1 MTIGL
6 TTTAIVRD
14 VTSELSGMD
23 DEQVQKIAK
32 AFAAVLEKNNQE
44 IDRELGRR
52 FANIERR
59 IGR

>member
-6 TTTAIVRD
+6 STSTIIRD
-14 VTSELSGMD
+14 VTSELGSLD
-23 DEQVQKIAK
+23 KDEALKIAQ
-32 AFAAVLEKNNQE
+32 AVAGVIEKNNQE

>member
-6 TTTAIVRD
+6 SPTAIIRD
-14 VTSELSGMD
+14 VTNDLSGLD
-23 DEQVQKIAK
+23 QDQVQKIAQ
-32 AFAAVLEKNNQE
+32 AVASVIEKNNQE

-59 IGR
+59 IGH

>member
-6 TTTAIVRD
+6 STSTIIRD
-14 VTSELSGMD
+14 VTSELSGLD
-23 DEQVQKIAK
+23 KDQAQKIAQ
-32 AFAAVLEKNNQE
+32 AVATVIERNNQE

>member
-6 TTTAIVRD
+6 SSTTIVRD
-14 VTSELSGMD
+14 VSNELSGLD
-23 DEQVQKIAK
+23 QAQVQKIAQ
-32 AFAAVLEKNNQE
+32 AVANVIEKNNQE

-59 IGR
+59 IGH

>member
-1 MTIGL
+1 MSIGL

>member
-6 TTTAIVRD
+6 ASTAIIRD
-14 VTSELSGMD
+14 VTNELSGL
-23 DEQVQKIAK
+23 DEAQAQKIAK
-32 AFAAVLEKNNQE
+32 AVANVIQKNNQE

>member
-6 TTTAIVRD
+6 STSAIIRD
-14 VTSELSGMD
+14 VTSELSSLD
-23 DEQVQKIAK
+23 KDEAMKIAQ
-32 AFAAVLEKNNQE
+32 AVAAVIEKNNQE